1 MHFKLIYY
9 QHSWWYVGARWKKKP
24 PPMMVVFSEV
34 KEWGGLKI
42 AKPSD
47 KDKLEE
53 LKKKI
58 HDEEYLSDA
67 IKKLAQKLTEDLI
80 DED

>member
-1 MHFKLIYY
+1 
-9 QHSWWYVGARWKKKP
+9 
-24 PPMMVVFSEV
+24 
-34 KEWGGLKI
+34 LKI
-42 AKPSD
+42 AKQSD

-80 DED
+80 NED

>member
-1 MHFKLIYY
+1 M
-9 QHSWWYVGARWKKKP
+9 
-24 PPMMVVFSEV
+24 
-34 KEWGGLKI
+34 KI

-47 KDKLEE
+47 NEKIEE
-53 LKKKI
+53 LKKRI

-80 DED
+80 NKD